1 MGDFATPALIGQ
13 VVVLAGAVLFV
24 WVVFREFVR
33 VAIKIAVPVGILA
46 AIAIWSGLL
55 DGTTIG
61 GALASVGEGVVAG
74 VLSLVEWIAAAAAS
88 MS

>member
-1 MGDFATPALIGQ
+1 LDEFATPALIGQ
-13 VVVLAGAVLFV
+13 VVVLAGAVFFV
-24 WVVFREFVR
+24 WVVFRECVR

-46 AIAIWSGLL
+46 ALAIWSGLL

-61 GALASVGEGVVAG
+61 AALASVGEGVVAG
-74 VLSLVEWIAAAAAS
+74 VLSLVEWIAAAAAN

>member
-1 MGDFATPALIGQ
+1 MDEFATPALIGQ
-13 VVVLAGAVLFV
+13 GVVLAGAVCFV

-46 AIAIWSGLL
+46 ALAIWSGLL

-61 GALASVGEGVVAG
+61 GVLAAVGEGVVGG
-74 VLSLVEWIAAAAAS
+74 VLSLVEWIAAAAGS
-88 MS
+88 MG